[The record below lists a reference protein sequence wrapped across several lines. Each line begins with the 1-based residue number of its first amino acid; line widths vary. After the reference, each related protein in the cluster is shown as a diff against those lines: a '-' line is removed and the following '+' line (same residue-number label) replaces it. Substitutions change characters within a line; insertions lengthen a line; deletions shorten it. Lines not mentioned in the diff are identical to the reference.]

1 MIKHVYRFALY
12 SRAKEKQ
19 ALCDRD
25 REINKA
31 AKQQGFLI
39 LHASENPRKIHRK
52 KTAKKQRTKVGLLQG
67 F

>member
-1 MIKHVYRFALY
+1 MINSSLIIHVYRFALY

-31 AKQQGFLI
+31 AKQQGFLTF
-39 LHASENPRKIHRK
+39 HARGNPRNIHRK
-52 KTAKKQRTKVGLLQG
+52 TRKKNRELR
-67 F
+67 